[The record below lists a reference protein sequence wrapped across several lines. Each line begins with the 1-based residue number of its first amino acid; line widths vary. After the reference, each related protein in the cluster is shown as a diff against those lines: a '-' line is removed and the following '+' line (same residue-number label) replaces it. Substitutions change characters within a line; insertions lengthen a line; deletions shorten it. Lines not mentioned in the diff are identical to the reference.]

1 MARSVGDWG
10 LRTCEQ
16 SAHRR
21 ILSAYRAARVT
32 AGKPSGAQRRCDSI
46 RWAEKV
52 ISLSHPWTAC
62 RDRSPNRRGEHPRSE
77 FLGLRCLVAV
87 ANDLSQQAAAP
98 GKEGTCR
105 LGLDSRPVFR
115 ERLRLR
121 DAAATREQA

>member
-1 MARSVGDWG
+1 MAGSVGGWR
-10 LRTCEQ
+10 LRPHEQ
-16 SAHRR
+16 SAHWR
-21 ILSAYRAARVT
+21 ILSANRAECVA
-32 AGKPSGAQRRCDSI
+32 AGKPRGAQRRCDSL
-46 RWAEKV
+46 RWAKKV
-52 ISLSHPWTAC
+52 ISLSHSWTAC

-115 ERLRLR
+115 EGLRLR
-121 DAAATREQA
+121 DDAATREQA